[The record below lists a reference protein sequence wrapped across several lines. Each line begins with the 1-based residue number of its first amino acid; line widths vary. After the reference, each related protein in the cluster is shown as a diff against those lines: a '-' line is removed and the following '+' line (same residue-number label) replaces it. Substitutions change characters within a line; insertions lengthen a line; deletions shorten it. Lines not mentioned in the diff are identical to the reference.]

1 MNLTSRSATELLSL
15 LEARHVAAEEVI
27 EAHIRAIEERDG
39 EINAIAV
46 PRFSRALDEAAAI
59 DKLRVRGHP
68 LGPLAGLPLTVKEC
82 FDLAGTP
89 TTAGVARLQRQPSEG
104 DAAVVA
110 ALRNA
115 GAVVIGKTNL
125 AQLCWSLET
134 SNPVYGRTNN
144 PWDRYRTPGGSSG
157 GEGAAV
163 SAQLSPI
170 GIGTDSGGSVR
181 IPAHYCGV
189 HALKPTSGRLSSR
202 GTVDE
207 LLLSFQPIVTNQP
220 GLLSRHVE
228 DLRLVY
234 ELLAASPEA
243 AVATGS
249 AARTQGPAAVR
260 ACQADTGKP
269 ASNRRC
275 TVGYFV
281 DSLHPPSAAIQRVLF
296 EAVGALES
304 AGFAVCLFEPPS
316 LQRAKELFD
325 AAFAL
330 DRGATLRALAAGS
343 DLDPLVEEALSG
355 LAEARVPERFRA
367 TGPLVNACE
376 AYRHEFAEAFDA
388 AEIDILIC
396 PPTGV
401 VAHPHGMSRALE
413 DLSIT
418 AELFNLLGMPAGIVS
433 LSRVR
438 HQEEQARPSP
448 TCPAEVAAARA
459 DRGSAGLPVSVQV
472 AGRHWDEAGVLDV
485 MQLLESRFR
494 KTAEYPIRRICQ
506 FSC

>member
-15 LEARHVAAEEVI
+15 LRAGDVSAANVVM
-27 EAHIRAIEERDG
+27 AHIRAIEQRDS
-39 EINAIAV
+39 EINAVAV
-46 PRFSRALDEAAAI
+46 RRFDRALDEAAVI
-59 DKLRVRGHP
+59 DKLRVRRHP

-82 FDLAGTP
+82 FDLVGTP
-89 TTAGVARLQRQPSEG
+89 TTAGVARLRRQPSAG

-134 SNPVYGRTNN
+134 SNPVYGRTDN
-144 PWDRYRTPGGSSG
+144 PWDGTRTPGGSSG

-163 SAQLSPI
+163 SAHLSPV

-220 GLLSRHVE
+220 GVLSRHVE

-234 ELLAASPEA
+234 DLLAASPEA
-243 AVATGS
+243 AVATEEAG
-249 AARTQGPAAVR
+249 ARPGEPTPVKPG
-260 ACQADTGKP
+260 QADTGKL
-269 ASNRRC
+269 ASKRQC
-275 TVGYFV
+275 AIGYFV
-281 DSLHPPSAAIQRVLF
+281 GSLHPPSAAIQRVLLDALG
-296 EAVGALES
+296 ELES
-304 AGFAVCLFEPPS
+304 AGLPVRLFEPPS
-316 LQRAKELFD
+316 LQRAKELFY

-330 DRGATLRALAAGS
+330 DRGATLRALADGS
-343 DLDPLVEEALSG
+343 DLDPLVEESVQG
-355 LAEARVPERFRA
+355 LGVARVPERYRTLA
-367 TGPLVNACE
+367 PLASACE
-376 AYRHEFAEAFDA
+376 EYRREFTQALDA
-388 AEIDILIC
+388 AEIDILLC
-396 PPTGV
+396 PPTSV
-401 VAHPHGMSRALE
+401 VAHQHGMSPALE
-413 DLSIT
+413 DMPIT
-418 AELFNLLGMPAGIVS
+418 AELFNLLGMPAGVVS

-438 HQEEQARPSP
+438 REEELDRPSP
-448 TCPAEVAAARA
+448 TCPAEEVAARV

-472 AGRHWDEAGVLDV
+472 VGRHWDEAGVLDV
-485 MQLLESRFR
+485 MQLLENRFR
-494 KTAEYPIRRICQ
+494 GKADYPIRSAPAQR
-506 FSC
+506 

>member
-1 MNLTSRSATELLSL
+1 MSLTSRSATELLSL
-15 LEARHVAAEEVI
+15 LAARQVAAEEVV

-39 EINAIAV
+39 QINAVAV
-46 PRFSRALDEAAAI
+46 RRFDRALDEAVVI
-59 DKLRVRGHP
+59 DRRRARGHQ

-89 TTAGVARLQRQPSEG
+89 ATAGVARLRRQPYEG

-125 AQLCWSLET
+125 AQLCWALET

-144 PWDRYRTPGGSSG
+144 PWDGARTPGGSSG

-163 SAQLSPI
+163 SAHLSPV
-170 GIGTDSGGSVR
+170 GVGTDSGGSVR

-189 HALKPTSGRLSSR
+189 HALKPTSGRLSNC

-220 GLLSRHVE
+220 GLLSRQVA

-234 ELLAASPEA
+234 ELLAASPRA
-243 AVATGS
+243 AVANEKA
-249 AARTQGPAAVR
+249 AARPERPARGMAY
-260 ACQADTGKP
+260 QAWTRKLT
-269 ASNRRC
+269 SKRRW
-275 TVGYFV
+275 TIGYFV
-281 DSLHPPSAAIQRVLF
+281 GGLHPPSAAIQRVLYD
-296 EAVGALES
+296 AVRELES
-304 AGFAVCLFEPPS
+304 AGFRVRLFEPPS
-316 LQRAKELFD
+316 LQRAQELLR

-330 DRGATLRALAAGS
+330 DRGATLRALADGS
-343 DLDPLVEEALSG
+343 GLDPLVEEALSH
-355 LAEARVPERFRA
+355 LAVPPVPERFRTTA
-367 TGPLVNACE
+367 PLVEACE
-376 AYRHEFAEAFDA
+376 EYRREFAHAVEA
-388 AEIDILIC
+388 AEIDFLIC
-396 PPTGV
+396 PPSSV
-401 VAHPHGMSRALE
+401 VAHQHGMSLALADMPIVSE
-413 DLSIT
+413 M
-418 AELFNLLGMPAGIVS
+418 FNLLGMPAGVVS

-438 HQEEQARPSP
+438 AGEELNRPSP
-448 TCPAEVAAARA
+448 TCPAEKVAAKA

-472 AGRHWDEAGVLDV
+472 VGRHWNEAGVLDV

-494 KTAEYPIRRICQ
+494 YCAEYPIR
-506 FSC
+506 SA

>member
-39 EINAIAV
+39 EINAVAV

-202 GTVDE
+202 GTV
-207 LLLSFQPIVTNQP
+207 
-220 GLLSRHVE
+220 
-228 DLRLVY
+228 Y

-330 DRGATLRALAAGS
+330 DRGATLRALADGS
-343 DLDPLVEEALSG
+343 DLDPLVEEALLG

-494 KTAEYPIRRICQ
+494 KTAEYPIRRICH
-506 FSC
+506 FS

>member
-15 LEARHVAAEEVI
+15 LGSGQVSAADVVQ
-27 EAHIRAIEERDG
+27 AHLRAIEERDG
-39 EINAIAV
+39 QINAVAV
-46 PRFSRALDEAAAI
+46 RRFDRALDEAAVI
-59 DKLRVRGHP
+59 DKLRVREHL

-89 TTAGVARLQRQPSEG
+89 TTAGVARLRRQPPAG

-134 SNPVYGRTNN
+134 SNPVYGRTDN
-144 PWDRYRTPGGSSG
+144 PWDGTRTPGGSSG

-163 SAQLSPI
+163 SAQLSPV

-181 IPAHYCGV
+181 IPAHYCGL

-220 GLLSRHVE
+220 GVLSRHVA

-243 AVATGS
+243 AVATEKA
-249 AARTQGPAAVR
+249 AARSDEPAPVR
-260 ACQADTGKP
+260 RYTI
-269 ASNRRC
+269 
-275 TVGYFV
+275 GYFV
-281 DSLHPPSAAIQRVLF
+281 GGLHPPSAAIQRVLLDALG
-296 EAVGALES
+296 ELES
-304 AGFAVCLFEPPS
+304 AGLPVRLLEPPS
-316 LQRAKELFD
+316 LQRAKELFH

-330 DRGATLRALAAGS
+330 DRGATLRALADDS
-343 DLDPLVEEALSG
+343 ELDPLVEESVRG
-355 LAEARVPERFRA
+355 LGVTRVPELFRTPA
-367 TGPLVNACE
+367 PLVSACE
-376 AYRHEFAEAFDA
+376 EYRREFTEAFNA
-388 AEIDILIC
+388 AEIDILLC
-396 PPTGV
+396 PPTSV
-401 VAHPHGMSRALE
+401 VAHQHGMSPALE
-413 DLSIT
+413 DMPIT
-418 AELFNLLGMPAGIVS
+418 TELFNLLGMPAGVVS

-438 HQEEQARPSP
+438 HEEELDRPAP
-448 TCPAEVAAARA
+448 TCPAEEVAARV

-472 AGRHWDEAGVLDV
+472 VGRHWDEAGVLDV
-485 MQLLESRFR
+485 MQLLENRFR
-494 KTAEYPIRRICQ
+494 GKADYPIRSAPAQR
-506 FSC
+506 